1 MDRRDFLKM
10 IGVAS
15 GTGVLA
21 GCNLDRNT
29 EKLIPYLV
37 PPEDSV
43 IPGDATYVA
52 STCTECPAACGMSVT
67 VKEGRATK
75 LDGLASHPVGAGA
88 LCIRGQASLWR
99 LYDPDRIREPLVRG
113 ADGELAPATWQQAYA
128 AVVQALEPGNNHLF
142 LSGRTTGTMSGL
154 VDRFCRTL
162 GVTRLP
168 EFELYSHAAIR
179 EANRQLFGRPV
190 LPAYNIEKADFMLTV
205 GADLLDTF
213 QNPVAF
219 SKQIAAARADHDSHL
234 NWYHAEPGATLT
246 GFRADHRLALRPGS
260 EGYLIAYLLRELS
273 TRRIFNDRRLESQ
286 LSAVPDVSIDDAV
299 SSTGLPREAVEKLLH
314 DFMEAR
320 APLIIAGGISTR
332 HENGLDVARM
342 TALLQY
348 AVKMTGKTVDFKTG
362 PDYSSVGT
370 VADIVDLFTRLE
382 GGNVGVLFVAGTD
395 PVSTLPEP
403 ARAIARTRL
412 NRAVLTV
419 GIGGK
424 LTETLSQC
432 DVVLP
437 ESNALESWGD
447 AEPRPGIVSVVQPIA
462 EPLHDTRSRGDILL
476 QLMAEAG
483 KGLSADSY
491 QNYLLETW
499 RRRFGA
505 GAPAALVTS
514 GFMTYRPSGGSGS
527 VSLTS
532 GAGAYKA
539 GRPAPGNVL
548 LVSPSPRF
556 YDGRSRDIPLLNEIP
571 DPLTSVTW
579 DPWAS
584 VSPATAGEH
593 GLKDGD
599 WIELSDGEWKLE
611 LPVMKQPGLT
621 DGVFMVEQGTPGLTG
636 APVESAGTTGSILEN
651 LSVRKISQKHKLS
664 WLAGS
669 KTAETKGAIPLE
681 HIPHHTHD
689 TSLRRE
695 DITFFPVPDYPEYR
709 WALAIDIDRCTGCSA
724 CVAACYVENNVPVVG
739 RREHLKGREMSWLAI
754 QPYYNE
760 DDTVDLM
767 PVMCQHCDNAPCEP
781 VCPVFATYHNDEGL
795 NAQVYNR
802 CVGTRYCANN
812 CPYKVRRFN
821 WFDNH
826 NHPPPLDQMFN
837 PDVSRRGKGM
847 MEKCSFCAQRI
858 RKARDVAKD
867 EKRQIGPDEV
877 VPACAQ
883 TCPADALVFGNLK
896 DENSRVA
903 RMAHSE
909 HSHLALEELGTGP
922 AVYYLT
928 RKGNGNERHG

>member
-1 MDRRDFLKM
+1 M

-15 GTGVLA
+15 GTGALV
-21 GCNLDRNT
+21 GCNLDRKT

-37 PPEDSV
+37 PPEETV

-52 STCTECPAACGMSVT
+52 STCTECPAGCGMSVT

-75 LDGLASHPVGAGA
+75 LDGLASDPVGEGA
-88 LCIRGQASLWR
+88 LCVRGQASLWR
-99 LYDPDRIREPLVRG
+99 LYDPERIRQPLVRG
-113 ADGELAPATWQQAYA
+113 GDGELAPSTWQQAYA
-128 AVVQALEPGNNHLF
+128 TIVQALGASKEHLF
-142 LSGRTTGTMSGL
+142 LSGSTTGTMSGL
-154 VDRFCRTL
+154 VDRFSRGL

-219 SKQIAAARADHDSHL
+219 SKQISAVRSAGDSHL
-234 NWYHAEPGATLT
+234 NWYHAEPGASLT
-246 GFRADHRLALRPGS
+246 GYRADHRLAVRPGS
-260 EGYLIAYLLRELS
+260 EGFLIACLLRELR

-286 LSAVPDVSIDDAV
+286 LSAVPVVSVEDAA
-299 SSTGLPREAVEKLLH
+299 SSTGLTRVAVEKLLH
-314 DFMEAR
+314 DFMSAH
-320 APLIIAGGISTR
+320 APLVIAGGVSTR

-348 AVKMTGKTVDFKTG
+348 AASMIGRTVDFNTAR
-362 PDYSSVGT
+362 DHSNVGT
-370 VADIVDLFTRLE
+370 ISDIVNLFTRLE

-395 PVSTLPEP
+395 PVSMVPEP

-412 NRAVLTV
+412 NNAALTV

-437 ESNALESWGD
+437 ESNVLESWGD
-447 AEPRPGIVSVVQPIA
+447 AEPRPGVVSVVQPIA
-462 EPLHDTRSRGDILL
+462 EPLYDTRSRGDILL
-476 QLMAEAG
+476 QLMTEAQR
-483 KGLSADSY
+483 GLSADSY
-491 QNYLLETW
+491 QNYLFENW

-505 GAPAALVTS
+505 GAPATLVTS
-514 GFMTYRPSGGSGS
+514 GFMTYRPSGGAGT

-532 GAGAYKA
+532 GTGAYEA
-539 GRPAPGNVL
+539 GRPARGNVL
-548 LVSPSPRF
+548 LVSPSFRF

-599 WIELSDGEWKLE
+599 WIELSEGDWKVE
-611 LPVMKQPGLT
+611 LPVMTQPGLT
-621 DGVFMVEQGTPGLTG
+621 DGVFMVEQGTLGLTG
-636 APVESAGTTGSILEN
+636 APLESVGVVGSILEN
-651 LSVRKISQKHKLS
+651 LSVRKTSEKRKLTR
-664 WLAGS
+664 LAGS
-669 KTAETKGAIPLE
+669 RVAETDGAIPLE
-681 HIPHHTHD
+681 HIPHHAHGPG
-689 TSLRRE
+689 LKRE
-695 DITFFPVPDYPEYR
+695 DITFFPVPDYPDYR
-709 WALAIDIDRCTGCSA
+709 WALAIDLDRCTGCSA

-739 RREHLKGREMSWLAI
+739 REEHLKGREMSWLAI

-760 DDTVDLM
+760 DDTVDIM

-826 NHPPPLDQMFN
+826 NQPPPLDQLFN
-837 PDVSRRGKGM
+837 PDVSRRGKGI

-867 EKRQIGPDEV
+867 EKRKIGADEV

-883 TCPADALVFGNLK
+883 TCPADALVFGNIK

-903 RMAHSE
+903 RMAHSG

-928 RKGNGNERHG
+928 RKGNGNEHHG